1 MFKRI
6 KRLIRGFIRRIRGR
20 LETDSKEYEI
30 LVAAC
35 KEIGGVPGL
44 TCEIGVRQGGSSQ
57 LIMKSCHEAGDPRTH
72 VGIDPFGNILYELK
86 EELPV
91 RMDYTNEMKLNMLAS
106 LYAWCRK
113 VGADFIFMP
122 LEDSEFFTRFAD
134 GVPLYSETKTLIN
147 EYALVFFD
155 GPHSVK
161 AVRSEIEFF
170 AERTPTGGVWV
181 FDDLEYYPHME
192 KLDAVIQDLG
202 FKILK
207 QGAYKIS
214 YKRS

>member
-1 MFKRI
+1 M
-6 KRLIRGFIRRIRGR
+6 
-20 LETDSKEYEI
+20 
-30 LVAAC
+30 
-35 KEIGGVPGL
+35 
-44 TCEIGVRQGGSSQ
+44 
-57 LIMKSCHEAGDPRTH
+57 IMKSCHEAGDPRTH

-122 LEDSEFFTRFAD
+122 LEDSEFF
-134 GVPLYSETKTLIN
+134 
-147 EYALVFFD
+147 
-155 GPHSVK
+155 
-161 AVRSEIEFF
+161 